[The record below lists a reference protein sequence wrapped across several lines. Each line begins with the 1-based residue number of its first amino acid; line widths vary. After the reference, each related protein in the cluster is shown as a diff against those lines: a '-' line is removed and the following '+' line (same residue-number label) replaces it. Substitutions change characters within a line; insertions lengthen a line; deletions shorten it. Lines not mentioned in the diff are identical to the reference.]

1 LLKPPKHFFNPF
13 FRMNCMLA
21 QTIAAAFKS
30 RGKRKM
36 TKSDLT
42 YILSFDFKWFSHSL
56 SKRVVEEAIK
66 NGLLTFSEGKLEPTF
81 DLKTI
86 DIPVDFKPDI
96 KKIFSFSIFDEL
108 VEMIS
113 EKTGVD
119 RQDVVSAINKKQESF
134 SALLSAEVV
143 ALLYAKETGIDI
155 LPFIERLWDEV
166 FL

>member
-1 LLKPPKHFFNPF
+1 
-13 FRMNCMLA
+13 
-21 QTIAAAFKS
+21 
-30 RGKRKM
+30 
-36 TKSDLT
+36 
-42 YILSFDFKWFSHSL
+42 
-56 SKRVVEEAIK
+56 VEEAIK